1 MSEALTGERSERVQ
15 GQVPPFNK
23 QLYKNSGLAELFAA
37 DGGDD
42 DSRARGFFN
51 PRNPNL
57 AIIHEK
63 PEHRLLLL
71 CKLQGAS
78 NREIAAQSGYTEPWI
93 SQLFRQP
100 WAQRLLSEMM
110 HEAGLD
116 EVRALLK
123 EAQVELRA
131 NARRS
136 AQRSKSSGERSN
148 ARRASNLLEQY
159 SGKPTQRVVVNSAKP
174 LSSDD
179 LANLNKQIEQ
189 ASAEVNRL
197 VGHL

>member
-1 MSEALTGERSERVQ
+1 MSETLTSNGASPPV
-15 GQVPPFNK
+15 PFNR

-37 DGGDD
+37 DGGTD

-51 PRNPNL
+51 PRDPNL

-123 EAQVELRA
+123 EAQVDSVRTLVALRDDPKVPA
-131 NARRS
+131 SVRRS
-136 AQRSKSSGERSN
+136 TCVD
-148 ARRASNLLEQY
+148 LLEQY
-159 SGKPTQRVVVNSAKP
+159 SGKPTQRVVVDSAKP

-179 LANLNKQIEQ
+179 LADLDKQIEQ

>member
-1 MSEALTGERSERVQ
+1 M
-15 GQVPPFNK
+15 PFNR

-37 DGGDD
+37 DGGTD

-51 PRNPNL
+51 PRDPNL

-100 WAQRLLSEMM
+100 WAQRTMSEMM

-123 EAQVELRA
+123 DAQADSVRTLVALRDDPKVPA
-131 NARRS
+131 SVRRS
-136 AQRSKSSGERSN
+136 TCVD
-148 ARRASNLLEQY
+148 LLEQY
-159 SGKPTQRVVVNSAKP
+159 SGKPTQRVVVDSAKP

-179 LANLNKQIEQ
+179 LADLDKQIEQ